1 MKIIEDFHTHTK
13 FSHGIGSIEDNVQ
26 VALRKGLKTIAI
38 TDHGPCYK
46 GYGINIGDFL
56 QIKEEIKYLKEKY
69 EGRINILLGIEA
81 NIIDSSG
88 NIDIDYSVLKDIDI
102 LLVGFHFDI
111 VYGDCL
117 KEIRSNMRRNT
128 TLKSKIDK
136 ELYLEIKEV
145 NTNSMIESIKKYDID
160 IITHV
165 GDEFPVDVMKVGEVA
180 KDRNTFIEINNFHR
194 FPTGKQ
200 IKELAEIKELKFA
213 IGSDAHRPID
223 VGNFKIAIRKL
234 RESLI
239 NEDRI
244 LNKII

>member
-1 MKIIEDFHTHTK
+1 MNIIEDFHTHTK

-26 VALRKGLKTIAI
+26 AALRKGLKTIAI
-38 TDHGPCYK
+38 TDHGPSYER
-46 GYGINIGDFL
+46 YGINIGDFL

-111 VYGDCL
+111 VYEDYL
-117 KEIRSNMRRNT
+117 KEIRSDMRRNT
-128 TLKSKIDK
+128 TLQSKIDK
-136 ELYLEIKEV
+136 KLYLEIKEA
-145 NTNSMIESIKKYDID
+145 NTHSMIEAIKKYNID
-160 IITHV
+160 IITHI
-165 GDEFPVDVMKVGEVA
+165 GDRFPVDIIKVGEVA
-180 KDRNTFIEINNFHR
+180 KNRNTFIEINNFHR

-200 IKELAEIKELKFA
+200 IKELAEIKKLKFT

-234 RESLI
+234 KESLI

-244 LNKII
+244 INKII